1 MQTIKQQAFQYID
14 KHRDDMLALWQQLV
28 QIESGSANKEGV
40 DAVALKIKQ
49 TIDAAGG
56 QAQISELDKAG
67 NMLVG
72 LFGADRKQA
81 AVAFLGHMDTVF
93 SQGTIDK
100 RPFTIKDGKAYGPGV
115 LDMKGGIVI
124 LLYAIK
130 ALQAAGYDRRPL
142 KIVLA
147 GDEEVGHKDSNTAE
161 LIMNEVSGCVAAFNC
176 ETGFVDNSIVVGR
189 KGVAGFMMEAHG
201 VAVHVGIEPEKGRSA
216 ILELAHKTVAI
227 HNLTNWEEGTTF
239 NVGVIQGG
247 TVPNAAADYA
257 RIEIDVRF
265 VKETAGAAIVAQ
277 LQELAAKPHVEGTTV
292 TLTRRG
298 MFKPM
303 ITTAEVERL
312 FALVAQASDEN
323 GLGVLTPAHSGGGS
337 DSAYSVAAGVPTV
350 CSMGVKGGKNHT
362 PDEHAVVES
371 LFERAKLLVAS
382 VLKLEEF

>member
-14 KHRDDMLALWQQLV
+14 KHRDDMLDLWQQLV

-49 TIDAAGG
+49 IIDAAGG
-56 QAQISELDKAG
+56 RAQISEFDKAG

-124 LLYAIK
+124 LLYVIK

-161 LIMNEVSGCVAAFNC
+161 LMMNEVSGCVAAFNC

-189 KGVAGFMMEAHG
+189 KGVAGFAMEARG

-216 ILELAHKTVAI
+216 ILELAHKTIAI

-257 RIEIDVRF
+257 KIEIDVRF

-303 ITTAEVERL
+303 VTTAEVERL

-337 DSAYSVAAGVPTV
+337 DSAYAVAAGVPTV